1 MLYFKI
7 YMTFQAIVFRL
18 SGGRLMNQL
27 RGMDVCVV
35 KMKGAKSR
43 KFRYIPLMLVPY
55 EKGVILV
62 ASMGGADVH
71 PSWYWNLKANPDIL
85 VYLNRKKL
93 ILIADQVGD
102 EKKDELW
109 PLICSCYPPY
119 DSYQKKT
126 ERNIPVFNCQ
136 PS

>member
-1 MLYFKI
+1 
-7 YMTFQAIVFRL
+7 
-18 SGGRLMNQL
+18 MNQL

-35 KMKGAKSR
+35 KIKGAKSR

-71 PSWYWNLKANPDIL
+71 PSWYWNLKANPEIL
-85 VYLNRKKL
+85 VYLNKEKLNLLAEQVNDKTKK
-93 ILIADQVGD
+93 
-102 EKKDELW
+102 ELW
-109 PLICSCYPPY
+109 PLICSFYPPY

-126 ERNIPVFNCQ
+126 KRNIPVFNCQ
-136 PS
+136 PTR

>member
-1 MLYFKI
+1 MSI
-7 YMTFQAIVFRL
+7 QAFVFRF

-71 PSWYWNLKANPDIL
+71 PSWYWNLKANPEIL
-85 VYLNRKKL
+85 VYLNKEKLNLLAEQVNDKTKK
-93 ILIADQVGD
+93 
-102 EKKDELW
+102 ELW
-109 PLICSCYPPY
+109 PLICSFYPPY

-136 PS
+136 PTR

>member
-1 MLYFKI
+1 
-7 YMTFQAIVFRL
+7 MTIQAFVFRF

-35 KMKGAKSR
+35 KIKGAKSR

-71 PSWYWNLKANPDIL
+71 PSWYWNLKANPKIL
-85 VYLNRKKL
+85 VYLNKKKL
-93 ILIADQVGD
+93 NLLAEQVND
-102 EKKDELW
+102 ETKKKLW
-109 PLICSCYPPY
+109 PLICSFYPPY

-126 ERNIPVFNCQ
+126 KRNIPVFNCQ
-136 PS
+136 PTR